1 MTKTIGVGV
10 AGDLAICCPAAEE
23 LFFGTDEGSIGEYAT
38 AWALDRFRTAAR
50 SLVTTRQR
58 RIRLIAELCSAACV
72 PEMLALPEILVEDFF
87 PTGWLRTADDALSA
101 ERYVLKF
108 WHQFYPPGS

>member
-1 MTKTIGVGV
+1 
-10 AGDLAICCPAAEE
+10 
-23 LFFGTDEGSIGEYAT
+23 
-38 AWALDRFRTAAR
+38 
-50 SLVTTRQR
+50 VTTRQR

-108 WHQFYPPGS
+108 